1 MKQMNFKFKDIEF
14 GVKIKD
20 RYEQEEVD
28 AILYYLKHAELMDSI
43 SKIHIKETNI
53 CVQHTDLVT

>member
-28 AILYYLKHAELMDSI
+28 SVLYYLKNAEFIL
-43 SKIHIKETNI
+43 
-53 CVQHTDLVT
+53 